1 MWWVGFGSGLA
12 WFVGYRVL
20 VIGTGTNMP
29 AGAALAI
36 GVLLLVAIV
45 WIVARVAPP
54 RRPWSAGSTYALVA
68 GALPTCWLLGFLI
81 AAVSGGNPVVNLA
94 GHVIFG
100 VLMFLGLRV
109 VRRRLGAAVD
119 VRALGSGL

>member
-1 MWWVGFGSGLA
+1 MGFGSGLA

-36 GVLLLVAIV
+36 GGLILVAIV
-45 WIVARVAPP
+45 WIVARVASP
-54 RRPWSAGSTYALVA
+54 RRPWSAESTYALVA

-94 GHVIFG
+94 GHVVFG
-100 VLMFLGLRV
+100 VLMFLGLRA
-109 VRRRLGAAVD
+109 VRRR
-119 VRALGSGL
+119 VRAAAAGA

>member
-1 MWWVGFGSGLA
+1 VGFGSGLA

-36 GVLLLVAIV
+36 GVLILVAIV
-45 WIVARVAPP
+45 WIMARVASP
-54 RRPWSAGSTYALVA
+54 RRSWSAESTYALVA

-81 AAVSGGNPVVNLA
+81 AAVSGGNPAVNLA
-94 GHVIFG
+94 GHVVFG
-100 VLMFLGLRV
+100 GLMFLGLRAV
-109 VRRRLGAAVD
+109 HRRLSAAAAD
-119 VRALGSGL
+119 A